1 MKEWLKE
8 SWWLIVLFISWLIE
22 PLRWV
27 FYVTLFGFVTYLLLI
42 KFHPGSRVK
51 NLEKLFADNR
61 KKVSDHFELVVKDGK
76 YLKDRR
82 RELQRRQIIEI
93 ENKLDYLFGLYIKIK
108 AKVRHDKKMLTNV
121 AEDLCEYS
129 KYAVDESSRVLWNG
143 PIEWDG
149 YSFYN
154 NYIVRSEESVKAE
167 EIEKNFKEL
176 LKKTNN

>member
-1 MKEWLKE
+1 MKTKSRETQEIVYE
-8 SWWLIVLFISWLIE
+8 SE
-22 PLRWV
+22 TTANKTQQYAR
-27 FYVTLFGFVTYLLLI
+27 
-42 KFHPGSRVK
+42 K

-176 LKKTNN
+176 LKKTNIISLVVTNCSKIFLQVKKF